1 MDSQTM
7 KILNR
12 DAIMNTFQTVLALL
26 LTTSV
31 GFTACQSKTV
41 DPNPATVALT
51 PAGPATVNAGDS
63 TVIRNV
69 PAEVMVYVNA
79 VNQNNLDSLALSFA
93 PDGSVIDVSR
103 RITGRS
109 AIRTWAGNEVIGG
122 TLRVLEI
129 NTAKPIVSGFWSI
142 GHRVALPV
150 GELGTPSLTSKGRFL
165 RPICNTLNFFSTY
178 FQLINRS
185 LYENLTCIRSA
196 GYGHPSACDG

>member
-1 MDSQTM
+1 MDIQTM

-69 PAEVMVYVNA
+69 PAEVMAYVNA

-93 PDGSVIDVSR
+93 PDGSVFDVSR

-129 NTAKPIVSGFWSI
+129 NT
-142 GHRVALPV
+142 RQ
-150 GELGTPSLTSKGRFL
+150 TDR
-165 RPICNTLNFFSTY
+165 
-178 FQLINRS
+178 
-185 LYENLTCIRSA
+185 IRLLVHWAPRGSA
-196 GYGHPSACDG
+196 GWRAWYTFTYQQGKIFEADLQYA